1 MKNKLSL
8 AIACGLTTMCVATT
22 GYSASHSK
30 AGEKSFNIGGDV
42 ELDLTGADNDD
53 DSSFNHGGRIK
64 LNAVGMIHGD
74 NGHFV
79 KGVAQPLV
87 LFNPGTTALSTQD
100 EDLFLNNDAV
110 AVDDAYFQIGKEGSW
125 DIQMGR
131 FEAMDLL
138 PLGKDTLVANVD
150 GVVVYGANN
159 VRGRKDD
166 VFHTALHVGSSDK
179 FLFELGVQARKNG
192 DDDKVFEIRPA
203 VSYNLGNVKLR
214 AGYEDL
220 EDDQS
225 GMGIGASF
233 NLGGGDLNVSLALA
247 EDYINPRVSGST
259 LDVTTVA
266 VNYTKG
272 PWGVGFLHAEADVS
286 TNSAASPSIDTVYGA
301 YTLPIFS
308 IKDASVTFAASYSE
322 GSDIN
327 DGTGNLSDDKLT
339 AVRARFN
346 YTF

>member
-22 GYSASHSK
+22 GFAN
-30 AGEKSFNIGGDV
+30 EKSFNIGGDV
-42 ELDLTGADNDD
+42 ELDLTGTDRDD
-53 DSSFNHGGRIK
+53 SSSFNHGGRIK
-64 LNAVGMIHGD
+64 INAVGMVKSD

-87 LFNPGTTALSTQD
+87 LFNPGTTALPTQD
-100 EDLFLNNDAV
+100 EDLFVNNDAV
-110 AVDDAYFQIGKEGSW
+110 AVDDAYLQIGKEGVW

-131 FEAMDLL
+131 FEAMNLL

-150 GVVVYGANN
+150 GIVAYSAND
-159 VRGRKDD
+159 VRGRRDD
-166 VFHTALHVGSSDK
+166 TFHAALHVGSSDK
-179 FLFELGVQARKNG
+179 FLFELGMQARKNG
-192 DDDKVFEIRPA
+192 DDKIFEVRPA
-203 VSYNLGNVKLR
+203 ISYQLGSVKLH

-220 EDDQS
+220 EGDAS
-225 GMGIGASF
+225 GFGIGAGF
-233 NLGGGDLNVSLALA
+233 KLGGGDLNVGLAQA
-247 EDYINPRVSGST
+247 TDYPSSVVGKI
-259 LDVTTVA
+259 DVTTVA

-272 PWGVGFLHAEADVS
+272 PWGVGYLHAEGEVVDV
-286 TNSAASPSIDTVYGA
+286 AGRPDPSLDTVYAA
-301 YTLPIFS
+301 YTLPIYA

-322 GSDIN
+322 GEYTMF
-327 DGTGNLSDDKLT
+327 DGTNFNDDDLT